1 MRIKSQYL
9 AAAILLTGGLVI
21 IPQLTLAETPAIIEK
36 TKSGK
41 TTVTTRPVVK
51 RTSKDPTRIPTS
63 TQRFRPSFTE
73 TNTAYEIACLYWNGK
88 IILKFSPVQG
98 DAHVIVRT
106 PEGERL
112 YRTTTRRNI
121 TINAG
126 DRPGDYHVEVKTT
139 VGSECTFDFTVEK

>member
-1 MRIKSQYL
+1 MRTRTLYL
-9 AAAILLTGGLVI
+9 VAAITLTGTL
-21 IPQLTLAETPAIIEK
+21 PPLTLAETQLPIEK
-36 TKSGK
+36 TLSGK
-41 TTVTTRPVVK
+41 PGTTTRPVVK
-51 RTSKDPTRIPTS
+51 RTSRDPTNIPPS
-63 TQRFRPSFTE
+63 SQRFRPAFTE
-73 TNTAYEIACLYWNGK
+73 ANTAYEIGCLYWNGK

-98 DAHVIVRT
+98 NAHVIVRT